1 MWSLTKPIISWIWVY
16 TVQIWLHQHCIEQSR
31 FYIFHFPKLFQ
42 QITSSH
48 VGSATHTI
56 IITAD
61 LDGILTQIMILLVAV
76 ATNDYRSNSAT
87 LFILSAVSVALYNYF
102 KKNCTFW
109 DKENLFTN
117 IFSSNTFSSI
127 IHPFIFLTIF
137 FKFRVAGELK
147 LIPAVFGWKA
157 QGTRAQHIS
166 IMTKHSQFIG
176 SFLCF
181 CFVFCYTL

>member
-1 MWSLTKPIISWIWVY
+1 MWALPHIQSLLQLISTVY
-16 TVQIWLHQHCIEQSR
+16 WHKSWSCSWLLPQMITVVIQLHCLS
-31 FYIFHFPKLFQ
+31 FQ
-42 QITSSH
+42 LSQWPY
-48 VGSATHTI
+48 
-56 IITAD
+56 IIT
-61 LDGILTQIMILLVAV
+61 L
-76 ATNDYRSNSAT
+76 
-87 LFILSAVSVALYNYF
+87 
-102 KKNCTFW
+102 KNCTFW

>member
-1 MWSLTKPIISWIWVY
+1 MGVHSSNMVTSTMHWAIAVL
-16 TVQIWLHQHCIEQSR
+16 
-31 FYIFHFPKLFQ
+31 HFPFSKVVP
-42 QITSSH
+42 TNN
-48 VGSATHTI
+48 
-56 IITAD
+56 IITWGLCHTYHHYYSWSRRYIDTNHHLAR
-61 LDGILTQIMILLVAV
+61 GCCHEWLVIQLQLSQWP
-76 ATNDYRSNSAT
+76 YIIT
-87 LFILSAVSVALYNYF
+87 L
-102 KKNCTFW
+102 KNCTFW
-109 DKENLFTN
+109 DKKKKNLFTN

-127 IHPFIFLTIF
+127 IHPFIF